1 MCKVA
6 YRRSKEQAVSLE
18 RMFKKVALQGKSLR
32 SWVSENEEIG
42 VGGLPKRDPH
52 FPTAASPV
60 AQALL
65 EGDLDTHPV

>member
-1 MCKVA
+1 
-6 YRRSKEQAVSLE
+6 
-18 RMFKKVALQGKSLR
+18 MFKKVALQGKSLR